1 MYGGEQ
7 FQCIVVVSGN
17 EMNRMLLIL
26 ILGDFL
32 FSLISLY
39 GGSAVRFRT
48 FTQLEAS
55 LYWEPGK
62 TIIFILVLLFS
73 SHLLEIYDSNKNTGK
88 KEILVR
94 IFIAI
99 IVSFILMSV
108 IYYLIPTVII
118 GRGWLILSLFFFG
131 SLQFLWHIGY
141 QCCVNMPGLAKKVL
155 VLGTGPLAGKI
166 GGLITS
172 TNHNHLLGGYI
183 NCSSE
188 AVQVPVHS
196 IVGNGGGLVD
206 TVRKE
211 KAKKIVISL
220 SERRGVL
227 PIKDLLA
234 CKLSGVE
241 VVDAPSFYEELTGK
255 LLIEDI
261 KPSWFV
267 LSDGFR
273 KTGFRSISKRIFD
286 ILFAII
292 CLAITVLYVPIIA
305 LLIKL
310 DSRGSVFF
318 RQVRTGEGGKDF
330 LIYKFRTMRQD
341 AESETGAVWAQKND
355 TRITRMGR
363 FLRKSRLD
371 ELPQLFNVLKG
382 DMSFIGPRPERPEMI
397 TALEVI
403 IPYYSERHSV
413 KPGITGWAQVK
424 YSYGGSVED
433 AIEKLKYDL
442 FYIKHMSLFLDLLIL
457 LETVK
462 VVLFGRGGR

>member
-1 MYGGEQ
+1 
-7 FQCIVVVSGN
+7 
-17 EMNRMLLIL
+17 MNRPLLIL

-39 GGSAVRFRT
+39 AGSAIRFRS
-48 FTQLEAS
+48 FTQSEDS

-62 TIIFILVLLFS
+62 MIVFILVLLFS

-99 IVSFILMSV
+99 TASFILMSV
-108 IYYLIPTVII
+108 IYYLFPAVMI

-141 QCCVNMPGLAKKVL
+141 MWCVNIPGLAKRVL
-155 VLGTGPLAGKI
+155 VLGTGPLAEKI

-172 TNHNHLLGGYI
+172 TNHNHMLGGYV
-183 NCSSE
+183 NYSSE
-188 AVQVPVHS
+188 AAHVPLHS
-196 IVGNGGGLVD
+196 IVGNGGGLFD

-220 SERRGVL
+220 SERRGFL
-227 PIKDLLA
+227 PIRDLLA

-261 KPSWFV
+261 NPSWFV

-286 ILFAII
+286 ILFAVTCLII
-292 CLAITVLYVPIIA
+292 TIPYLPIIA

-310 DSRGSVFF
+310 NSRGPVFF
-318 RQVRTGEGGKDF
+318 KQKRTGEGGKEF
-330 LIYKFRTMRQD
+330 LVYKFRTMRQD
-341 AESETGAVWAQKND
+341 AESKTGAVWAQKKD
-355 TRITRMGR
+355 PRITGVGKL
-363 FLRKSRLD
+363 LRKMRLD
-371 ELPQLFNVLKG
+371 EFPQFYNVLKG
-382 DMSFIGPRPERPEMI
+382 DMSIVGPRPERPEFI
-397 TALEVI
+397 EKLNEL
-403 IPYYSERHSV
+403 IPYYSERHSI
-413 KPGITGWAQVK
+413 KPGITGWAQIR
-424 YSYGGSVED
+424 YPYGSSVSD
-433 AIEKLKYDL
+433 ALEKLRYDL
-442 FYIKHMSLFLDLLIL
+442 YYIKNMSLFLDIMIL

>member
-1 MYGGEQ
+1 
-7 FQCIVVVSGN
+7 
-17 EMNRMLLIL
+17 
-26 ILGDFL
+26 
-32 FSLISLY
+32 
-39 GGSAVRFRT
+39 
-48 FTQLEAS
+48 
-55 LYWEPGK
+55 
-62 TIIFILVLLFS
+62 
-73 SHLLEIYDSNKNTGK
+73 
-88 KEILVR
+88 
-94 IFIAI
+94 
-99 IVSFILMSV
+99 
-108 IYYLIPTVII
+108 
-118 GRGWLILSLFFFG
+118 
-131 SLQFLWHIGY
+131 
-141 QCCVNMPGLAKKVL
+141 LAQ
-155 VLGTGPLAGKI
+155 KI

-183 NCSSE
+183 NCSGE
-188 AVQVPVHS
+188 AAHVPLHS

-273 KTGFRSISKRIFD
+273 KTVFRSISKKIFD
-286 ILFAII
+286 SLFAII
-292 CLAITVLYVPIIA
+292 CLTITIPFFPIIA

-310 DSRGSVFF
+310 DSRGPVFF

-397 TALEVI
+397 TALEVL

-424 YSYGGSVED
+424 YSYGASVED
-433 AIEKLKYDL
+433 SIEKLKYDL
-442 FYIKHMSLFLDLLIL
+442 FYVKHMSLFLDLLIL

>member
-1 MYGGEQ
+1 
-7 FQCIVVVSGN
+7 
-17 EMNRMLLIL
+17 
-26 ILGDFL
+26 
-32 FSLISLY
+32 
-39 GGSAVRFRT
+39 
-48 FTQLEAS
+48 
-55 LYWEPGK
+55 
-62 TIIFILVLLFS
+62 
-73 SHLLEIYDSNKNTGK
+73 
-88 KEILVR
+88 
-94 IFIAI
+94 
-99 IVSFILMSV
+99 
-108 IYYLIPTVII
+108 
-118 GRGWLILSLFFFG
+118 
-131 SLQFLWHIGY
+131 
-141 QCCVNMPGLAKKVL
+141 
-155 VLGTGPLAGKI
+155 
-166 GGLITS
+166 
-172 TNHNHLLGGYI
+172 
-183 NCSSE
+183 
-188 AVQVPVHS
+188 
-196 IVGNGGGLVD
+196 VGNGGGLVD
-206 TVRKE
+206 TVRNE

>member
-1 MYGGEQ
+1 
-7 FQCIVVVSGN
+7 
-17 EMNRMLLIL
+17 MNRTILIL
-26 ILGDFL
+26 IFGDFL
-32 FSLISLY
+32 SSLISIY
-39 GGSAVRFRT
+39 AGSAVRFRS
-48 FTQLEAS
+48 FTQLEDS
-55 LYWEPGK
+55 LYWKPEEM
-62 TIIFILVLLFS
+62 IVFILVLLFS
-73 SHLLEIYDSNKNTGK
+73 SHLLEIYDSNKTTGK
-88 KEILVR
+88 KELLVR
-94 IFIAI
+94 IFIA
-99 IVSFILMSV
+99 VTASFILMSV
-108 IYYLIPTVII
+108 IYYLFPAVMI
-118 GRGWLILSLFFFG
+118 GRGLLVLSLFIFG
-131 SLQFLWHIGY
+131 SLQSLWHIVY
-141 QCCVNMPGLAKKVL
+141 RWYANIPGLAKRVL
-155 VLGTGPLAGKI
+155 VLGTGPLAEKI
-166 GGLITS
+166 GVLITS

-183 NCSSE
+183 NYSSE
-188 AVQVPVHS
+188 AAHVPLHS

-220 SERRGVL
+220 SERRGCL
-227 PIKDLLA
+227 PIKELLA

-273 KTGFRSISKRIFD
+273 KTNFRSVSKRIFD
-286 ILFAII
+286 SLFAAV
-292 CLAITVLYVPIIA
+292 CLIITVLFMPIIA

-310 DSRGSVFF
+310 DSRGPVFF
-318 RQVRTGEGGKDF
+318 KQIRTGEGGKEF

-341 AESETGAVWAQKND
+341 AESETGAVWAQEND
-355 TRITRMGR
+355 TRVTRIGR
-363 FLRKSRLD
+363 MLRKSRLD

-397 TALEVI
+397 KELEEM

-424 YSYGGSVED
+424 YSYGASVED
-433 AIEKLKYDL
+433 AMEKLKYDL
-442 FYIKHMSLFLDLLIL
+442 FYVKHNSLFLDLLIM

>member
-1 MYGGEQ
+1 
-7 FQCIVVVSGN
+7 
-17 EMNRMLLIL
+17 MNRTLFILLF
-26 ILGDFL
+26 GDFL

-39 GGSAVRFRT
+39 AGSAVRFRS
-48 FTQLEAS
+48 FTQLEGS
-55 LYWEPGK
+55 LYREPGK
-62 TIIFILVLLFS
+62 TIVFILVILFS
-73 SHLLEIYDSNKNTGK
+73 SHLLEIYDSKKNTGK

-94 IFIAI
+94 IFIA
-99 IVSFILMSV
+99 VTASFILMSV
-108 IYYLIPTVII
+108 IYYLFPDVMI
-118 GRGWLILSLFFFG
+118 GRGLLVLSLFLFG
-131 SLQFLWHIGY
+131 LLQFLWHIGY
-141 QCCVNMPGLAKKVL
+141 DWYVNIPGLAKRVL
-155 VLGTGPLAGKI
+155 VLGTGPLAEKI
-166 GGLITS
+166 GGLIIS

-183 NCSSE
+183 NYSSE
-188 AVQVPVHS
+188 VPYVPLYS

-220 SERRGVL
+220 SERRGCL
-227 PIKDLLA
+227 PIRDLLA
-234 CKLSGVE
+234 CKFSGVE

-267 LSDGFR
+267 LSEGFK
-273 KTGFRSISKRIFD
+273 KTGFRSVSKRIFD

-292 CLAITVLYVPIIA
+292 CLTITILFIPIIA

-310 DSRGSVFF
+310 DSRGPVFF
-318 RQVRTGEGGKDF
+318 RQIRTGEGGKDF

-341 AESETGAVWAQKND
+341 AESETGAVWAKKND
-355 TRITRMGR
+355 TRITRIGR

-371 ELPQLFNVLKG
+371 ELPQLYNVLKG

-397 TALEVI
+397 KELEEM

-424 YSYGGSVED
+424 YSYGASVED
-433 AIEKLKYDL
+433 AMEKLKYDL
-442 FYIKHMSLFLDLLIL
+442 FYIKHLSLFLDLLIL